1 VIIFFN
7 LPRPFSI
14 EKCGISLALE
24 KKEGTSEGGLS
35 IGPLMDQIQFK
46 ENNK

>member
-1 VIIFFN
+1 
-7 LPRPFSI
+7 LPKPFSI

-24 KKEGTSEGGLS
+24 KKRRDFRKGLS
-35 IGPLMDQIQFK
+35 IGPLMNQIQFK